1 MLLLLTHVV
10 FFQEIHVI
18 LQLSWI
24 GLLATNRAFSTM
36 KILIWRKYLF
46 QKLALFQQGNN
57 VLDTSDSNTHG
68 FLSRDTFASSSY
80 LNKPV
85 WKKKECF
92 STLKT
97 LICRMYSIQ
106 KLTQISHVNN
116 VLCAPASDTDIF
128 LCRDTCVSSSYLKRP
143 ILNKMPLCPPL
154 KLWFAWSIPFNS

>member
-1 MLLLLTHVV
+1 
-10 FFQEIHVI
+10 
-18 LQLSWI
+18 
-24 GLLATNRAFSTM
+24 
-36 KILIWRKYLF
+36 
-46 QKLALFQQGNN
+46 

-128 LCRDTCVSSSYLKRP
+128 LCRDTCVSILPEEANFEQNAPLSTFKALICMKYTFQQLTQFSQGNNVLDAVASNIDGFPLRDTHVQSTQMSRP
-143 ILNKMPLCPPL
+143 ICNKLILSPP
-154 KLWFAWSIPFNS
+154 